1 MATTPVIECR
11 GVVKDYVTDAGTL
24 HVLKGVDL
32 TVMRGEFVAVMGPSG
47 SGKSTLMNILGCLDV
62 PTAGRFVLAG
72 ADVGTLAEPELARLR
87 NQTIGFVFQGFN
99 LLTRA
104 TLEDNVALP
113 PVYARVGAAA
123 RWARARAVLGK
134 VGLGDYARSYP
145 NRISGGEQQRVAIAR
160 ALVTGPA
167 LVLADEPTGNLD
179 THTSVEIMKLF
190 AGLNADGMTLVVVT
204 HEPDVAAWAR
214 RLVQLRDGLVQYDG
228 PVPEQF
234 RKAS

>member
-1 MATTPVIECR
+1 MAAAPVIECH

-32 TVMRGEFVAVMGPSG
+32 VVRPGEFVAIMGPSG

-87 NQTIGFVFQGFN
+87 NQVIGFVFQGFN

-113 PVYARVGAAA
+113 LVYARVGAAE
-123 RWARARAVLGK
+123 RRARAREVLGK
-134 VGLGDYARSYP
+134 VGLGTHARSFP
-145 NRISGGEQQRVAIAR
+145 NKISGGEQQRVAIAR
-160 ALVTGPA
+160 ALVTRPT

-179 THTSVEIMKLF
+179 THTSVEIMQLF
-190 AGLNADGMTLVVVT
+190 AGLNGDGMTIVVVT
-204 HEPDVAAWAR
+204 HEPDVAAWAQ
-214 RLVQLRDGLVQYDG
+214 RLVQLRDGLIQYDG